1 MKVFSGRSNKPL
13 TAEIVKHLGIEMG
26 KISFRQFADGEL
38 WVKYEENI
46 RGQDVFVV
54 QSTQPPAENIL
65 ELVFM
70 IDAAVRA
77 SADRV
82 TAVIPYYGYAR
93 QDRKDQPRV
102 PISARVIMDMLSSV
116 GAGRVLTMDLHS
128 PQIQGF
134 THIPFDHLYARQ
146 LVFKRLREFD
156 LHPDKTVILAPDVGR
171 APMAQAYAKRLGVGF
186 GLVDKRRTSPNH
198 AEVVH
203 LIGDMKDKEVFVMD
217 DMIDTGGSMINSAEA
232 AIANGATSVFA
243 LATHGLF
250 SGEAPQR
257 FMDSSIKKV
266 IVTDTAKLDDDRR
279 FDKLEVISVSSLFAN
294 AIANIH
300 SGESVSALF
309 NV

>member
-13 TAEIVKHLGIEMG
+13 TTVIVDHLGVDMG
-26 KISFRQFADGEL
+26 DVSFRRFADGEL
-38 WVKYEENI
+38 WVKFEENI
-46 RGQDVFVV
+46 RGQDVFII
-54 QSTQPPAENIL
+54 QSTHPPAENIL
-65 ELVFM
+65 ELILMV
-70 IDAAVRA
+70 DAAVRA

-134 THIPFDHLYARQ
+134 THIPFDHLYARKTM
-146 LVFKRLREFD
+146 FKKLGEFD
-156 LHPDKTVILAPDVGR
+156 LHPEKTVILAPDVGR

-186 GLVDKRRTSPNH
+186 GLIDKRRTSPNK

-203 LIGDMKDKEVFVMD
+203 LIGDMKDKQVIVID
-217 DMIDTGGSMINSAEA
+217 DMIDTAGSMIGAAKSAVE
-232 AIANGATSVFA
+232 NGATSVVA

-250 SGEAPQR
+250 SGDAPER
-257 FMDSSIKKV
+257 ISASSIEKV
-266 IVTDTAKLDDDRR
+266 IVTDTVNVTDEKR
-279 FDKLEVISVSSLFAN
+279 FDKLEVISVAGLFAD

-309 NV
+309 NI

>member
-1 MKVFSGRSNKPL
+1 MKVFSGRSNEPL
-13 TAEIVKHLGIEMG
+13 AAEIVDHLGIAMG
-26 KISFRQFADGEL
+26 NVSFRQFADGEL
-38 WVKYEENI
+38 WVKFEENI
-46 RGQDVFVV
+46 RGQDVFIV
-54 QSTQPPAENIL
+54 QSTHPPAENIL
-65 ELVFM
+65 ELILM

-102 PISARVIMDMLSSV
+102 PISARVVMDMLSSV

-128 PQIQGF
+128 AQIQGF
-134 THIPFDHLYARQ
+134 THIPFDHLYARKTM
-146 LVFKRLREFD
+146 FKRLGDFN
-156 LHPDKTVILAPDVGR
+156 LHPEKTVILAPDVGR

-186 GLVDKRRTSPNH
+186 GLIDKRRTSPNQ

-203 LIGDMKDKEVFVMD
+203 LIGDMKDKQVIVID
-217 DMIDTGGSMINSAEA
+217 DMIDTAGSMIGAAESAVE
-232 AIANGATSVFA
+232 NGAASVVA

-250 SGEAPQR
+250 SADAPER
-257 FMDSSIKKV
+257 ISASSIEKV
-266 IVTDTAKLDDDRR
+266 IVTDTVNVTDEKR
-279 FDKLEVISVSSLFAN
+279 FDKLEVISVADLFAD

-300 SGESVSALF
+300 TGESVSALF